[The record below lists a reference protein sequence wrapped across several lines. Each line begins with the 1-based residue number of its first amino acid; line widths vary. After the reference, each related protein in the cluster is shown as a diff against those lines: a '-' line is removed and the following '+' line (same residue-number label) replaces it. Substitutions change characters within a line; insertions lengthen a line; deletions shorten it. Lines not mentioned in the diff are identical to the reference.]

1 MLQRALR
8 EPLVHFLVLAGGI
21 FLAYRLLDAS
31 PQVTPDRIEIGAAR
45 IEQLAGLYAKTWQ
58 RPPTAAELK
67 GLVDEYVKEEIYY
80 REALALGLDKDDTVI
95 RRRLRQKMEFLLN
108 ADFETLQ
115 PSDAEL
121 NEYLKA
127 NAEQFRVEPMLAFQ
141 QIFVSREK
149 HGAKVEDETRAILEM
164 LRRAPGT
171 DPTTVGD
178 QTLLPPTF
186 PLTTISAIGQTFG
199 SAFAKDLQKIASGQ
213 WDGPILSSFGL
224 HLVRIVERKEER
236 VPPLAEIRSAV
247 VREFTNAKRKAMEQE
262 RFETLLR
269 QYPVVIEGPPNP
281 GAEP

>member
-1 MLQRALR
+1 
-8 EPLVHFLVLAGGI
+8 VLAGGI

-149 HGAKVEDETRAILEM
+149 HGAKVEDEARAILEM

-171 DPTTVGD
+171 DPPTVGD
-178 QTLLPPTF
+178 QTLLPPTLS
-186 PLTTISAIGQTFG
+186 LTTISAIGQTFG

-213 WDGPILSSFGL
+213 WDGPILSSYGL
-224 HLVRIVERKEER
+224 HLVRIVKRREER
-236 VPPLAEIRSAV
+236 LPPLAEIRSAV
-247 VREFTNAKRKAMEQE
+247 VREFTNAKRNAMEQE
-262 RFETLLR
+262 RFDTLLK